1 MKIGM
6 FDSGLGGLTVL
17 KEFVKKYPNNIYI
30 YYGDTKNIPYG
41 DKTKQK
47 LIKLIREI
55 ITFFEK
61 EKVDMIII
69 ACGTISSMCLN
80 EIRQMTNILIYDV
93 ISPTIEYLQ
102 KTNQN
107 KIGIFATNA
116 TINSHVFK
124 ISLKNKKILEIATQE
139 FVPMIENNKIDLNI
153 IKKYCN
159 QISSCDV
166 LVLGCTHYPL
176 LEQKLKKYL
185 PDVLIINMA
194 IPLLNKVKLFN
205 DSNLSREIVSN
216 EIVLYFTKKSDT
228 LLQNINNVLDFPYKI
243 IFL

>member
-1 MKIGM
+1 
-6 FDSGLGGLTVL
+6 
-17 KEFVKKYPNNIYI
+17 
-30 YYGDTKNIPYG
+30 
-41 DKTKQK
+41 
-47 LIKLIREI
+47 
-55 ITFFEK
+55 
-61 EKVDMIII
+61 
-69 ACGTISSMCLN
+69 
-80 EIRQMTNILIYDV
+80 
-93 ISPTIEYLQ
+93 
-102 KTNQN
+102 
-107 KIGIFATNA
+107 
-116 TINSHVFK
+116 
-124 ISLKNKKILEIATQE
+124 
-139 FVPMIENNKIDLNI
+139 MIENNKIDLNI

-216 EIVLYFTKKSDT
+216 EIILYFTKKSDT

>member
-41 DKTKQK
+41 DKTKQE

-107 KIGIFATNA
+107 KIGIFATNV

-124 ISLKNKKILEIATQE
+124 TSLKNKKILEIATQE

>member
-41 DKTKQK
+41 DKTKQE

-107 KIGIFATNA
+107 KTNPEGGTA
-116 TINSHVFK
+116 
-124 ISLKNKKILEIATQE
+124 
-139 FVPMIENNKIDLNI
+139 LNA
-153 IKKYCN
+153 
-159 QISSCDV
+159 
-166 LVLGCTHYPL
+166 H
-176 LEQKLKKYL
+176 
-185 PDVLIINMA
+185 LIIRN
-194 IPLLNKVKLFN
+194 
-205 DSNLSREIVSN
+205 IVY
-216 EIVLYFTKKSDT
+216 ELA
-228 LLQNINNVLDFPYKI
+228 
-243 IFL
+243 

>member
-41 DKTKQK
+41 DKTKQE

-124 ISLKNKKILEIATQE
+124 TSLKNKKILEIATQE

-166 LVLGCTHYPL
+166 LVLGCTHYPI

-216 EIVLYFTKKSDT
+216 EIILYFTKKSDT

>member
-41 DKTKQK
+41 DKTKQE

-124 ISLKNKKILEIATQE
+124 TFLKNKKILEIATQE

-216 EIVLYFTKKSDT
+216 EIILYFTKKSDT